1 MVKRGVRVREGR
13 QREMSKRG
21 AADCDVLDRGRDDT
35 VQKRGGE
42 ITDTEKKSVAMKGP
56 KRSENKNV
64 AEQVR

>member
-1 MVKRGVRVREGR
+1 MCWIEGEMT
-13 QREMSKRG
+13 QRRKE
-21 AADCDVLDRGRDDT
+21 
-35 VQKRGGE
+35 RGGE